1 MASLKSYPNL
11 NNSQF
16 SKNYFP
22 YNLVV
27 KMSHSY
33 QFKFIIIGDAA
44 VGKSCIMLNFIEKA
58 FRSEHD
64 LTIGVEFGSKIIDC
78 NGTKI
83 KLQIWDTA
91 GSESF
96 KSITRAY
103 YRSAAG
109 CILVYDITKRESFN
123 HVSEWLSE
131 AYLHG
136 NSGLSVTLVGN
147 KSDLESN
154 RAVSF
159 EEGASFAKDN
169 GIGFLESSALKGEN
183 ISESFQETAERIL
196 KRIQDG
202 SIDLNSQNV
211 GVIVKNPPT
220 VKKIPTS
227 SSCCKAS

>member
-1 MASLKSYPNL
+1 
-11 NNSQF
+11 
-16 SKNYFP
+16 
-22 YNLVV
+22 
-27 KMSHSY
+27 MSHSY

-64 LTIGVEFGSKIIDC
+64 LTIGVEFGSKIIEC
-78 NGTKI
+78 NGIKI

-109 CILVYDITKRESFN
+109 CLLVYDITKKESFN

-136 NSGLSVTLVGN
+136 NTGLCVTLVGN
-147 KSDLESN
+147 KSDLDAN
-154 RAVSF
+154 RAVSV
-159 EEGASFAKDN
+159 EEAESFAKDN
-169 GIGFLESSALKGEN
+169 GIGYLETSALKGEN
-183 ISESFQETAERIL
+183 ILEAFLNTAEKIL
-196 KRIQDG
+196 VKIQDG

-211 GVIVKNPPT
+211 GVIVKNPPVST
-220 VKKIPTS
+220 KIKKS
-227 SSCCKAS
+227 KSCC